1 MFVWPDQP
9 SDGGRELWKYSGTIT
24 CCVVGSTTRLFEAS
38 HVRVTP
44 HPTTAVESMGGVK
57 ANNAVNHTRDPTV
70 SGSSSDIISRAPSEI
85 DGSSSKALP
94 LP

>member
-1 MFVWPDQP
+1 MDVFRNNHVVWQVQQLVFF
-9 SDGGRELWKYSGTIT
+9 RRLT
-24 CCVVGSTTRLFEAS
+24 CG
-38 HVRVTP
+38 VTP